1 MSFEIDWRKNFYG
14 ISWAHEKDRI
24 VVTIVF
30 EDKDGA
36 IEISNNLENWS
47 EKFTRLTI
55 IEKEE
60 DEFALCCYQDPQVS
74 KTDNHIGLFRTGMRQ
89 SSGYNQVKPI
99 IEERAPLLQIAFAAD
114 AIDITTYEEISK
126 LIPIRKFRIINENNG
141 SHLLDIPSYF
151 VTKPE
156 DYPVSDTFKV
166 LEGHDILRTDNLIIA
181 LVVVESDKGKDI
193 RLYRWQKRGE
203 EWKVDLCR
211 MSVLRWNFVDIYNK
225 MMGFRNKYDLHD

>member
-24 VVTIVF
+24 VVSIVF
-30 EDKDGA
+30 EDKDEA
-36 IEISNNLENWS
+36 VEISRNIENWS

-74 KTDNHIGLFRTGMRQ
+74 KSEKHIGLFRTGMRQ

-99 IEERAPLLQIAFAAD
+99 IEEKAPLLQIAFAAD

-126 LIPIRKFRIINENNG
+126 LIPIRKFRIINE
-141 SHLLDIPSYF
+141 
-151 VTKPE
+151 
-156 DYPVSDTFKV
+156 
-166 LEGHDILRTDNLIIA
+166 
-181 LVVVESDKGKDI
+181 KD
-193 RLYRWQKRGE
+193 LKKQEYYYEK
-203 EWKVDLCR
+203 L
-211 MSVLRWNFVDIYNK
+211 STLSN
-225 MMGFRNKYDLHD
+225 

>member
-24 VVTIVF
+24 VVSIVF
-30 EDKDGA
+30 EDKDEA
-36 IEISNNLENWS
+36 VEISKNIENWS

-74 KTDNHIGLFRTGMRQ
+74 KSDKHIGLFRTGMRQ

-99 IEERAPLLQIAFAAD
+99 IEEKAPLLQIAFAAD

-126 LIPIRKFRIINENNG
+126 LIPIRKFRIINE
-141 SHLLDIPSYF
+141 
-151 VTKPE
+151 
-156 DYPVSDTFKV
+156 
-166 LEGHDILRTDNLIIA
+166 
-181 LVVVESDKGKDI
+181 KD
-193 RLYRWQKRGE
+193 LKKQEYYYEK
-203 EWKVDLCR
+203 
-211 MSVLRWNFVDIYNK
+211 MSTLSK
-225 MMGFRNKYDLHD
+225 